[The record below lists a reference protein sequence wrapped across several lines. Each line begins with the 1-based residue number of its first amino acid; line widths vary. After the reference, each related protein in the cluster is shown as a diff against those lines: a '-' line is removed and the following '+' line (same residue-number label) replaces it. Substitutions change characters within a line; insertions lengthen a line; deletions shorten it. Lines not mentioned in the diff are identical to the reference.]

1 MARIDDKLPFL
12 PVNIAVL
19 TITDTRTLADD
30 RSGDR
35 LVDMITR
42 DGHPVDT
49 RAHVTDDGDSIVAA
63 LKGLI
68 ADPELDCIITTGRTG
83 VTARDVTTEAFR
95 RALAKELEAYG
106 ELFP

>member
-19 TITDTRTLADD
+19 TISDTRTLADD

-42 DGHPVDT
+42 DGHKVAK
-49 RAHVTDDGDSIVAA
+49 RAIVTADGESLEAA
-63 LKGLI
+63 LKALI
-68 ADPELDCIITTGRTG
+68 AVPTVHCICTPGRTG
-83 VTARDVTTEAFR
+83 VTGPAGAGQ
-95 RALAKELEAYG
+95 AYG
-106 ELFP
+106 RERGRECGRR